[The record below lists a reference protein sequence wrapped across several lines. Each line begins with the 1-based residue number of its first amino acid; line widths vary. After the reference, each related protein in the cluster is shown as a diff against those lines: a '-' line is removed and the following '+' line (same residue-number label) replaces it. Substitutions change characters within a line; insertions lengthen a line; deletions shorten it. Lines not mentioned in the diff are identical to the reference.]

1 MLACRL
7 DYEQLC
13 IHLEDEFM
21 GNTFVP
27 TGGGNVAITGI
38 PTLFTGR

>member
-1 MLACRL
+1 MLTCRL
-7 DYEQLC
+7 NYEELC
-13 IHLEDEFM
+13 VRLADEFM

-27 TGGGNVAITGI
+27 TSGDNVAITGV